1 MKGGYLMA
9 NYKCQNLIR
18 LLQAITNC
26 NYESFEYLLEDYSN
40 KFPHN
45 RKLIHEL
52 SFIAYSD
59 YPSKYA
65 IDNIIRDLKKSH
77 KAYQK

>member
-18 LLQAITNC
+18 LLQTITSC
-26 NYESFEYLLEDYSN
+26 NYESLEFLLEEYSN

-45 RKLIHEL
+45 QKIIRDL

-59 YPSKYA
+59 YLSKYT